1 MKFRVALLVAASFF
15 AIQTASAG
23 NDLVVADAWVR
34 EGPPSASML
43 GGFMVIHN
51 HSNKT
56 RTLVKA
62 SSDSFGMAELH
73 RTMQADGMMK
83 MVQQEKIEIP
93 AHGSLAFK
101 PGDYHIM
108 LMKPKKSLKAGD
120 HVMITLGF
128 SDGTSIKVKFS
139 VRKDENKGMDHDQD
153 MGNMKH

>member
-1 MKFRVALLVAASFF
+1 MKFRFVLLVIASFF
-15 AIQTASAG
+15 SMQTAFADK
-23 NDLVVADAWVR
+23 DLVVADAWVR

-56 RTLVKA
+56 RTLVSA

-83 MVQQEKIEIP
+83 MIKQDKIEIP
-93 AHGSLAFK
+93 AKGSLVFK

-128 SDGTSIKVKFS
+128 SDGASVKVRFP
-139 VRKDENKGMDHDQD
+139 VRKGESKGMDHGHD